1 MALTNTMAGLI
12 SGRVLAGIATG
23 IASMNV
29 PLYISEICP
38 IQMRGRVIAIYSFLV
53 VFGQF
58 FSLIMGFV
66 LLTQDD
72 DGTDTIKWRI
82 LVSIG
87 VIVAVIQLFGVIFLP
102 DSPRWLANKGRNEKA

>member
-1 MALTNTMAGLI
+1 
-12 SGRVLAGIATG
+12 
-23 IASMNV
+23 
-29 PLYISEICP
+29 
-38 IQMRGRVIAIYSFLV
+38 
-53 VFGQF
+53 
-58 FSLIMGFV
+58 MGFV

-102 DSPRWLANKGRNEKA
+102 DSPRWLANKGRNAQA